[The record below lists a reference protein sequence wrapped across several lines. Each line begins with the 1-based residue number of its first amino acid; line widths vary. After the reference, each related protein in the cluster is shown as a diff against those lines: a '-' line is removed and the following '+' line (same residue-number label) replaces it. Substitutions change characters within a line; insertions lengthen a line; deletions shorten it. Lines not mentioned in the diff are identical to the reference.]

1 MRNLK
6 NFVQRCEQ
14 LNTNEAIVLSKVVEI
29 SPTTRHEGHSKLVLK
44 VNDAGIIETGNWCS
58 ITPVRG
64 VEKLAVG
71 KTMEQVPK
79 IASRVCGICPIAHT
93 LAGIESMEASIKCE
107 VPRDAKL
114 LRYVLQLANRL
125 HSIALHNILIL
136 PDLYIPGT
144 DTKINPF
151 TPEEPVRTVAKR
163 IQRLR
168 EIGQTIG
175 QIAGGEA
182 VHPSN
187 PRVGGMYRACS
198 PLAKTKMYDLAKEG
212 VVLAHAQ
219 MDFMIAVLRNF
230 QKRDWAAVGGAK
242 IAIPKDLGYHDQG
255 YLATHP
261 YYGSSSLDEC
271 PTWDYSRFKEAR
283 PWDWYMGEMEVS
295 LADPNYPIGG
305 TTPVGTKVNPQM
317 EACTGIPMY
326 DGQPVEV
333 GPRARLVTFKN
344 FDEKGT
350 VGQHVARQME
360 YPDSLYQI
368 ITALDEY
375 NPAGKVVADHIPQGD
390 GSMGWAANEAPRG
403 TDVHL
408 TKVKDGKVLWYSM
421 LVPTTWNFPTCSAA
435 LTGAP
440 WQLAEMVV
448 RAYDP
453 CVSCATHMI
462 VIDEDNRIVAQKLI
476 Q

>member
-1 MRNLK
+1 
-6 NFVQRCEQ
+6 
-14 LNTNEAIVLSKVVEI
+14 LSKVVEI

-44 VNDAGIIETGNWCS
+44 VDDAGIIERGDWLS

-64 VEKLAVG
+64 VEKLAIG

-93 LAGIESMEASIKCE
+93 LAGIEAMEASIKCWY
-107 VPRDAKL
+107 PDDARR
-114 LRYVLQLANRL
+114 LRVILQCANRL

-136 PDLYIPGT
+136 PDFYIPGT

-151 TPEEPVRTVAKR
+151 TPQEPVRSVAKR
-163 IQRLR
+163 IQRIR

-182 VHPSN
+182 IHPSN
-187 PRVGGMYRACS
+187 PRVGGMYRNVS
-198 PLAKTKMYDLAKEG
+198 ERGKMKMYDLAKEG
-212 VVLAHAQ
+212 LILAHEQ
-219 MDFMIAVLRNF
+219 MDFMIAVIRNM
-230 QKRDWAAVGGAK
+230 QKRDWTEVGGK
-242 IAIPKDLGYHDQG
+242 QIPIPKTLGYHDQG
-255 YLATHP
+255 YMATDP
-261 YYGSSSLDEC
+261 VYGTTSHSEN
-271 PTWDYSRFKEAR
+271 PTWSYERFKETR
-283 PWDWYMGEMEVS
+283 PWDWYMGEAEVN
-295 LADPNYPIGG
+295 LADPSYPIGG
-305 TTPVGTKVNPQM
+305 TSPVGTKVNPQM
-317 EACTGIPMY
+317 EACTGVPLY

-350 VGQHVARQME
+350 FGQHVARQLE
-360 YPDSLYQI
+360 YTDSLYAMI
-368 ITALDEY
+368 SAIDEL
-375 NPAGKVVADHIPQGD
+375 NPNGKVLADHIPQGD

-408 TKVKDGKVLWYSM
+408 AKVKDGRVQWYSM
-421 LVPTTWNFPTCSAA
+421 LVPTTWNFATCSRA
-435 LTGAP
+435 LKGAP
-440 WQLAEMVV
+440 WQIAEMVV
-448 RAYDP
+448 RGYDP

-462 VIDEDNRIVAQKLI
+462 VIDEEKRIVAQKLI